1 MIQQNITLSALLT
14 THIPKADLFTILNSL
29 LRMSAPNVEVIII
42 DDAASTKVTR
52 ELQQTVEAHNNDLVV
67 LLEHESATGRGVS
80 LNEALVQ
87 ATGAFIWAP
96 VRANRF
102 NVNLFRQALHKFQSD
117 PAAIWVM
124 DYDLPSSVLSWLD
137 EAEAGQL
144 PDDSCYIWNR
154 NVLSGEEFFFN
165 PFLTHLNGAEL
176 AMRVQADHV
185 WHRTDPFFV
194 IENNQFLS
202 PAGQNLEEF
211 FRTAHRSAA
220 GGEEKRHV
228 LDRFSGTDFSP
239 NTEADDADLLTQ
251 SRQLLA
257 QDNVKH
263 ALELINVYLKNS
275 PKHAEALQIK
285 ISALEKLRR
294 HVEAAELKHDLRHI
308 NRGHEEQHDPDESP
322 PKLEPAAEPAKGRED
337 AGSSAGADGSGGIEF
352 SIVVPTTGLGKFDL
366 ESCLASIEKSVPQ
379 NRTELIVV
387 DNASIDDTFDYL
399 EQLEEEDFL
408 NIRTITHSVNRGF
421 GASVN
426 RGIAEAAGRF
436 ILVMHTDVEI
446 TEGVLEDLADGF
458 AHGDKIAVTVPV
470 LDTTDYAAQMS
481 GAGDAE
487 EVVLTDK
494 VDSCCFMVQHDFS
507 FEFDEEYGLA
517 FFEMDDICK
526 QITES
531 GYQLA
536 VASLAE
542 VSHGEGATTDKL
554 GFRLKPQRKWK
565 NRRLFHNKWEEPA
578 EYTVPADGSVADRL
592 EKLAPPVDPSE
603 PPAGWIEVVNSFL
616 TDEIRTEIVRSD
628 LNKRE
633 LLVIVST
640 LLMADSRELLRTLE
654 DRLNNV
660 DLPVS
665 MLMLFVDYYFEKN
678 IYSRCRHYLKK
689 AGESHPA
696 FDLFRLKIYVA
707 DKEQKEASELL
718 GKLLKKY
725 PASPDLFSEAAKLYR
740 QEGDEDEAN
749 SFAAMANQLDPV
761 QFPPEE
767 TVFEVKF

>member
-1 MIQQNITLSALLT
+1 MIQQNIKLSALLT

-29 LRMSAPNVEVIII
+29 LRMSAPDVEVVII
-42 DDAASTKVTR
+42 DDAASAEVTR

-67 LLEHESATGRGVS
+67 LLEHETATGRGVS

-96 VRANRF
+96 VRAERF

-124 DYDLPSSVLSWLD
+124 DYDLPSTVLSWLD
-137 EAEAGQL
+137 EAEEGRL

-211 FRTAHRSAA
+211 FRTAHRSA
-220 GGEEKRHV
+220 GGEKEKRRV
-228 LDRFSGTDFSP
+228 LDRFSNTDFSP

-263 ALELINVYLKNS
+263 ALELINAYLKNS

-308 NRGHEEQHDPDESP
+308 NQGHDEHDPEESP
-322 PKLEPAAEPAKGRED
+322 IKPEPAAEPAKGR
-337 AGSSAGADGSGGIEF
+337 AGTGNSAGADGSGGIEF

-366 ESCLASIEKSVPQ
+366 ERCLASVEKAVPRD
-379 NRTELIVV
+379 RTELIVV

-399 EQLEEEDFL
+399 EQLEEKDFL
-408 NIRTITHSVNRGF
+408 NVRTITHSVNRGF
-421 GASVN
+421 GASAN
-426 RGIAEAAGRF
+426 RGIAEAKGRF
-436 ILVMHTDVEI
+436 ILVMHTDVEL
-446 TEGVLEDLADGF
+446 TAGVLENLVDGF
-458 AHGDKIAVTVPV
+458 AHGDKIALTAPV
-470 LDTTDYAAQMS
+470 VDATDYAAQTS
-481 GAGDAE
+481 GAEDSE

-507 FEFDEEYGLA
+507 FEFDEEFGLA
-517 FFEMDDICK
+517 FYEMDDICK

-531 GYQLA
+531 GYQIA
-536 VASLAE
+536 VASRAE
-542 VSHGEGATTDKL
+542 VSHGEGATTNKL

-565 NRRLFHNKWEEPA
+565 NRGLFHNKWEEPA
-578 EYTVPADGSVADRL
+578 EYTVPADGSIADRL
-592 EKLAPPVDPSE
+592 EKLEPPVDPSE
-603 PPAGWIEVVNSFL
+603 PPAEWVEAVNSFL
-616 TDEIRTEIVRSD
+616 TDEIRTEIVRSE

-654 DRLNNV
+654 DSLNNV

-678 IYSRCRHYLKK
+678 IYSRCRHYLEK
-689 AGESHPA
+689 AGDSHPA

-707 DKEQKEASELL
+707 DKEQKQASELL
-718 GKLLKKY
+718 GKLLKTY

-740 QEGDEDEAN
+740 QDGDEDEAN

-761 QFPPEE
+761 QYPPEE